1 MNKIKTL
8 FIKNK
13 IVNFRYYKHIFLVS
27 VIYLYAYILLTFIN
41 IYAKNLAE
49 LELLA
54 WRSNSLRQQYRMIAR
69 TARSGHDNVET
80 SRPSLSTQTGAG
92 RLRDGASSRVGLI
105 AGS

>member
-13 IVNFRYYKHIFLVS
+13 IINFKYYKHIFLVS

-49 LELLA
+49 LELL
-54 WRSNSLRQQYRMIAR
+54 REENKKCMERRDDKNTEL
-69 TARSGHDNVET
+69 DNH
-80 SRPSLSTQTGAG
+80 SD
-92 RLRDGASSRVGLI
+92 RDVDD
-105 AGS
+105 